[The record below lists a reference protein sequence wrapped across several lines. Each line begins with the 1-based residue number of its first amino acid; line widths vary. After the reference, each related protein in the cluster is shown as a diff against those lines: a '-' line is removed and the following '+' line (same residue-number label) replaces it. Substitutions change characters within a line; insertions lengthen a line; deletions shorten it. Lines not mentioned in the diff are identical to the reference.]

1 MKAKDAFIRG
11 TLMMLAISG
20 SGAFAD
26 SRGKEYWE
34 PRNERM
40 EYEREQRKRDRE
52 WEREERKYYKKL
64 ERKERKH
71 LEKMTRK
78 ERKHR
83 DEMWPE
89 GDYTLEESGYEY
101 GVDESYA
108 PEYAED
114 KVYRII
120 KDVRDL
126 AEPLDQ

>member
-11 TLMMLAISG
+11 TVMMLAISG

-26 SRGKEYWE
+26 PYGKEDWE
-34 PRNERM
+34 PRKEQM
-40 EYEREQRKRDRE
+40 EYEREQMKRDRE

-71 LEKMTRK
+71 LEKMMRK

-83 DEMWPE
+83 DEMWRE

-101 GVDESYA
+101 GVDKSYA
-108 PEYAED
+108 PDYPED

-120 KDVRDL
+120 QDVRDL
-126 AEPLDQ
+126 TEPVDQ